1 MTKLISHITLPS
13 SPLARLNGSLR
24 NVAFNDEAVLSGG
37 WFRDKDERVNAAKA
51 SRETTTRRKK
61 TKETQGRN
69 LSFPAFSRPS
79 C

>member
-37 WFRDKDERVNAAKA
+37 WFRDKDERVNA
-51 SRETTTRRKK
+51 EE
-61 TKETQGRN
+61 TKEIQGRKA
-69 LSFPAFSRPS
+69 SFPAFSRPP